1 MFFSSYPTVANDR
14 PLVRL
19 MREVGHFGLSEMHRT
34 PGLIAEIDQHAA
46 AVRSAI
52 EEDGTRITRRTL
64 TQYALGFLDGVQE
77 RGWISDGRGYDW
89 ETTRL
94 LAICWLAREAGFV
107 RDATG
112 PLRPV

>member
-1 MFFSSYPTVANDR
+1 MFFSSSVSVVHDR

-19 MREVGHFGLSEMHRT
+19 MREVGHFGLSEMRRL

-52 EEDGTRITRRTL
+52 EGDGARLTPRTL
-64 TQYALGFLDGVQE
+64 TQYALGFLDGVRE
-77 RGWISDGRGYDW
+77 RGWVSDGRGYDW

-107 RDATG
+107 RLAH
-112 PLRPV
+112 